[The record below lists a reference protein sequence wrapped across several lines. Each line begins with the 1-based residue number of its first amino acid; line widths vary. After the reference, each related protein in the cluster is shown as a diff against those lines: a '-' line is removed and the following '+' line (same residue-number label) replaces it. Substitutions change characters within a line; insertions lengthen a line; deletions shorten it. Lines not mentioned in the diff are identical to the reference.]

1 MQGWLERARQ
11 AVWPEWSYEEMIKIK
26 LCFLEYLGTGFAL
39 RGSEEGVRLAEH
51 LEAFGGEEQAMLFAT
66 GNMVTAAQAVL
77 GNAAVS
83 DAPLLYP
90 AVLAAIEMQN
100 KGGKE
105 LTAALG
111 AGLEVTY
118 RMGSHPQ
125 AQLLGALVGVAN
137 AFELDEDG
145 WSVLVGTVLHHR
157 NLHAATSLARALL
170 AHDLLLAGSLA
181 RDEWSEDMVE
191 RGEVPEEWLQAMQEQ
206 TAEPGLNTF
215 LKAVDLNADEIVAKF
230 REQAEG
236 KIPAPHIEYY
246 IDAVM
251 GMEDICCVP
260 LFFRR

>member
-1 MQGWLERARQ
+1 MQEWLERARQ
-11 AVWPEWSYEEMIKIK
+11 AVWPEWSYEEMINIK
-26 LCFLEYLGTGFAL
+26 LCFLQYLGTGFAQKEA
-39 RGSEEGVRLAEH
+39 EEAVRLAEH

-66 GNMVTAAQAVL
+66 GNMVTAAQAAL
-77 GNAAVS
+77 GNAALC

-90 AVLAAIEMQN
+90 AVLAAIELQN

-118 RMGSHPQ
+118 RMGDHPQ
-125 AQLLGALVGVAN
+125 AELLGALIGVAN

-145 WSVLVGTVLHHR
+145 WSVLVGTVLHGRH
-157 NLHAATSLARALL
+157 LTAVSGMSRALL

-181 RDEWSEDMVE
+181 RDEWGEGMTE
-191 RGEVPEEWLQAMQEQ
+191 RGEVPAEWLQAMLVQ
-206 TAEPGLNTF
+206 TGEPGLNTF
-215 LKAVDLNADEIVAKF
+215 IRALDLNADEIIAEF
-230 REQAEG
+230 RAQAAD